1 MRLEFRRILDQMSIM
16 DPARVP
22 EDREHLDPTE
32 RAQLLRFDL
41 LVAQG
46 RHGDAQEVAED
57 LWLEAVDA
65 HKRLYQGLSNAM
77 TAVCARDNRQ
87 LRGAL
92 QIARRTHE
100 MLAPYPRRVLGIDL
114 DVLLDSVDRFV
125 RRGEGPIL
133 LLRQGRS

>member
-1 MRLEFRRILDQMSIM
+1 MPIM

-22 EDREHLDPTE
+22 ADREHLDPRE
-32 RAQLLRFDL
+32 RVQLLRFDL

-46 RHGDAQEVAED
+46 RHDEAQEIAED

-100 MLAPYPRRVLGIDL
+100 MLAPYPRRVLGIEL
-114 DVLLDSVDRFV
+114 DVLLDSVDRYV
-125 RRGEGPIL
+125 RRGEGQIL
-133 LLRQGRS
+133 LLRQGGGS